1 MNLKQEKYQKLNH
14 EDNVIYAQLV
24 IGPPGA
30 GKTTYCSGMSAFL
43 KASGRPCSVI
53 NLDPA
58 NEQVDGK
65 YDCAIDISELCSL
78 EEVMEHFKLGPNGGL
93 VYCMEFL
100 EKNLDWLKEKL
111 AHLSERYLIFDCP
124 GQVELFTHHGSLKNI
139 VRTLG
144 KWGFRLTCVHLVDA
158 YYCAD
163 PATYISASLLSLS
176 TMLQLELPHINVL
189 SKIDLLEKYDKLAFQ
204 LDFYKSAF
212 DLDLLV
218 PYIGLGRKEK
228 KFLDE
233 TNDVKNN
240 LVIPKQE
247 VEEQEPKE
255 SEEGRDHNDV
265 NGDNNN
271 DTRLLSNWTKKYRKL
286 NEMMVELVHDFRL
299 VEFQSLNVMDPE
311 SMQNVINVI
320 DRSNGYVRTADERK
334 FAETGQSTYIEE
346 LAQAHGSFWEG
357 GDVND

>member
-1 MNLKQEKYQKLNH
+1 MNLQQENALNH
-14 EDNVIYAQLV
+14 EDNVVYAQIV
-24 IGPPGA
+24 IGPPGS

-58 NEQVDGK
+58 NEEIHGK
-65 YDCAIDISELCSL
+65 YECAIDISQLCSL
-78 EEVMEHFKLGPNGGL
+78 EEVMDHFKLGPNGGL

-100 EKNLDWLKEKL
+100 EKNIDWLKDEMSKL
-111 AHLSERYLIFDCP
+111 SDRYLIFDCP
-124 GQVELFTHHGSLKNI
+124 GQVELFTHHMSLKNI

-144 KWGFRLTCVHLVDA
+144 KWGLRLTCVHLIDA

-163 PATYISASLLSLS
+163 PATFISASLLSLS

-189 SKIDLLEKYDKLAFQ
+189 SKVDLLEKYDKLHFQ

-218 PYIGLGRKEK
+218 PYIGLGMKEK
-228 KFLDE
+228 EFLNQVNKSTKGIITPPPE
-233 TNDVKNN
+233 SS
-240 LVIPKQE
+240 E
-247 VEEQEPKE
+247 VGNEGLEEEDQP
-255 SEEGRDHNDV
+255 SHW
-265 NGDNNN
+265 
-271 DTRLLSNWTKKYRKL
+271 TRKYRKL

-311 SMQNVINVI
+311 SMQNVINAI
-320 DRSNGYVRTADERK
+320 DRSNGYIRTADERK
-334 FAETGQSTYIEE
+334 FADTGQSTYIEE
-346 LAQAHGSFWEG
+346 LAQAHGKFWEG
-357 GDVND
+357 GDMND

>member
-1 MNLKQEKYQKLNH
+1 MASLMKNTNH
-14 EDNVIYAQLV
+14 EDNVIYAQIV
-24 IGPPGA
+24 IGPPGS

-43 KASGRPCSVI
+43 KASGRPCSVV

-58 NEQVDGK
+58 NEEVDGK
-65 YDCAIDISELCSL
+65 YDCAIDVSELCSL
-78 EEVMEHFKLGPNGGL
+78 EEVMEHFNLGPNGGL

-111 AHLSERYLIFDCP
+111 ANLDERYFIFDCP
-124 GQVELFTHHGSLKNI
+124 GQVELFTHHNSLKNI

-163 PATYISASLLSLS
+163 PATFISASLLSLS

-189 SKIDLLEKYDKLAFQ
+189 SKVDLLPKYDNLAFQ
-204 LDFYKSAF
+204 LDFYKNAF

-228 KFLDE
+228 KFLEATNNVETNLSVPTEGEE
-233 TNDVKNN
+233 TNDN
-240 LVIPKQE
+240 
-247 VEEQEPKE
+247 
-255 SEEGRDHNDV
+255 
-265 NGDNNN
+265 DNNN
-271 DTRLLSNWTKKYRKL
+271 NNSNIVESKWTKKYRKL

-311 SMQNVINVI
+311 SMQSVINVI

-357 GDVND
+357 GDMND